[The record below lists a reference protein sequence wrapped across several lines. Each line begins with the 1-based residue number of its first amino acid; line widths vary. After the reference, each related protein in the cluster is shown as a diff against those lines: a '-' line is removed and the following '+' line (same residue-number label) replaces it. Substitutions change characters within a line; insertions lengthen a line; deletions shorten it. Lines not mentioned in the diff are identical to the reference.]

1 MPNVTKEQIQRWL
14 GKRRLAQV
22 KQIWFEGGGFQVVL
36 KDGLVNERYDT
47 NGRFVSTDEPLS
59 EIKADLLE
67 LFDDIV
73 AE

>member
-1 MPNVTKEQIQRWL
+1 MPQITKEQIQRWL
-14 GKRRLAQV
+14 GKRRSAQV
-22 KQIWFEGGGFQVVL
+22 KEIWFEGGGFQVVL

-47 NGRFVSTDEPLS
+47 NGRFVQTDEPLS

-67 LFDDIV
+67 LFADIV